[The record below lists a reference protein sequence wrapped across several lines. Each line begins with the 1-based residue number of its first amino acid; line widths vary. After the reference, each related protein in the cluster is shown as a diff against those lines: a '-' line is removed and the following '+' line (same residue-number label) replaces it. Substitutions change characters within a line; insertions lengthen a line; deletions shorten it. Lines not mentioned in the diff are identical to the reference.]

1 MKNIAFGQYYPA
13 TSPLHALDA
22 RIKVILSVLYIVA
35 AFLCKSTAAYLV
47 LLFSALFLVLLSR
60 IPLRIILRSLRA
72 LIFIMA
78 FTALLNLFFARGE
91 RLIFSRQLLPFWR
104 IDLYVEGIYS
114 AAFML
119 VRILVLVIGTS
130 LFLTYTT
137 TPIALT
143 DALES
148 LLSPLRVIRFPVHE
162 FAMMMS
168 IALRFIPTLME
179 ETYKI
184 MSAQKARGVDFSSG
198 GLIRRAKA
206 LVPILIPL
214 FISSFRRADELA
226 TAMEC
231 RCYRGGKGRT
241 RMTVHHLAASDF
253 AALFVMLVFGAGLLY
268 LNRVAFGFAL

>member
-47 LLFSALFLVLLSR
+47 LLFSALLLVLLSR

-78 FTALLNLFFARGE
+78 FTALLNLFFAKGE

-241 RMTVHHLAASDF
+241 RMTVHHLAFSDF
-253 AALFVMLVFGAGLLY
+253 AALLVMLAFGVGLVF